1 MFTCL
6 VTRAV
11 HIEVVDE
18 MSSAAFINAL
28 RRFVALRGKVK
39 VFRSDRGTNFI
50 GATDDL
56 RIDTINV
63 EDGPVKN
70 YLYNSGTVW
79 IFNPPHASHMGGVWE
94 RMIGVTRKILDS
106 MMSNASGRTFTHDVL
121 CTFMAEVCAII
132 NNRPIVPV
140 STDPESPFVLSPAT
154 LLTQKT
160 NTDYPESI
168 VGDFSVK
175 DLYKSSW
182 RRVQALADMFL
193 ARWRKEYLH
202 VLQTRRKWC
211 DARRNFEPGDVVILR
226 DKSVARSQ
234 WPLGVVVNAFKSLD
248 NYVRKVEV
256 RIMKDGK
263 PCVYTRPI
271 SELALVVPQ

>member
-1 MFTCL
+1 
-6 VTRAV
+6 
-11 HIEVVDE
+11 
-18 MSSAAFINAL
+18 MSSAAFINDL
-28 RRFVALRGKVK
+28 RGFVALGGKVK
-39 VFRSDRGTNFI
+39 VFRSGRVTNFI

-70 YLYNSGTVW
+70 YLNNSCTVW

-121 CTFMAEVCAII
+121 CHFIAEVCAIF

-160 NTDYPESI
+160 KRTPKRLW
-168 VGDFSVK
+168 VTF
-175 DLYKSSW
+175 
-182 RRVQALADMFL
+182 Q
-193 ARWRKEYLH
+193 
-202 VLQTRRKWC
+202 
-211 DARRNFEPGDVVILR
+211 
-226 DKSVARSQ
+226 
-234 WPLGVVVNAFKSLD
+234 
-248 NYVRKVEV
+248 
-256 RIMKDGK
+256 
-263 PCVYTRPI
+263 
-271 SELALVVPQ
+271 